1 MLDRWVT
8 ATNKI
13 NSQTIV
19 VFMFTLGVSLGV
31 IAAHMHNLTDKAQ
44 IELFGL
50 ASALVTGGLGTL
62 NGSSSKTT
70 TTEITPGKSTTQT
83 TEPPTIS

>member
-19 VFMFTLGVSLGV
+19 VFMFTLGVTV
-31 IAAHMHNLTDKAQ
+31 AIIAAHMHALTDKAQ

-62 NGSSSKTT
+62 NGSNSKTT
-70 TTEITPGKSTTQT
+70 TTESSPGKQTTQI
-83 TEPPTIS
+83 TEPPAVS